1 MLVQFCFHLCIIN
14 LNMMNYFK
22 IKYSVIVE
30 LTGGLGNQ
38 MFQYAAGLAL
48 AKFKGKS
55 LIIDYSRLEK
65 SVFGCQLKALNVNE
79 NLLYFDKKNFL
90 HENFINKFNKKLGLV
105 FNQNLKIYR
114 EKNYNYEPLFFEQG
128 AQSIILSGYFQ
139 SYLYFSKV
147 EDLIREHFI
156 PKNDNSKEYIYW
168 SEKIE
173 NSKNSISLHVR
184 RGDYLNKKTS
194 DFHGVLGINYYKRA
208 IELMAKIVGGGY
220 EIFVF
225 SDDHDY
231 VDNTFLNVPFVNIVK
246 TNSNAPWEDM
256 FLMSKCQHN
265 IIANSSYSWWGA
277 WLNVN
282 KERQVIAPAKWF
294 SNSALSSVNVL
305 DLFPDDWILLK

>member
-22 IKYSVIVE
+22 IKNSVIVE

-114 EKNYNYEPLFFEQG
+114 EKNYNYEITKYLFPYYFY
-128 AQSIILSGYFQ
+128 IIKLDILS
-139 SYLYFSKV
+139 
-147 EDLIREHFI
+147 R
-156 PKNDNSKEYIYW
+156 
-168 SEKIE
+168 
-173 NSKNSISLHVR
+173 
-184 RGDYLNKKTS
+184 KK
-194 DFHGVLGINYYKRA
+194 
-208 IELMAKIVGGGY
+208 
-220 EIFVF
+220 
-225 SDDHDY
+225 
-231 VDNTFLNVPFVNIVK
+231 
-246 TNSNAPWEDM
+246 
-256 FLMSKCQHN
+256 
-265 IIANSSYSWWGA
+265 
-277 WLNVN
+277 
-282 KERQVIAPAKWF
+282 
-294 SNSALSSVNVL
+294 
-305 DLFPDDWILLK
+305 